1 MNSPQQS
8 NNKPIRRRRMLR
20 TLAGRR
26 RFWVLRKPDRGG
38 FTLTEIMVVMVILV
52 IGIMPLAMVQNQSRR
67 EVTKAD
73 RFTQAI
79 TLAQE
84 QLEQMKGLG
93 FGNAVPDTGIVG
105 QITWSSNVTV
115 VSFGLERIDVTVD
128 WQDEDGPKTVTLADM
143 VSVR

>member
-1 MNSPQQS
+1 MNTPQQS
-8 NNKPIRRRRMLR
+8 NSKPIRRRRMLPN
-20 TLAGRR
+20 LAGHR
-26 RFWVLRKPDRGG
+26 RFRVFRKLDRGG

-52 IGIMPLAMVQNQSRR
+52 IGIMPLAMVQNQSRQ
-67 EVTKAD
+67 EVTKSD

-84 QLEQMKGLG
+84 QLEQMKGRG
-93 FGNAVPDTGIVG
+93 FGNAVPDSGIVG
-105 QITWSSNVTV
+105 QINWTSNVTV

-128 WQDEDGPKTVTLADM
+128 WQDEDGPKSVTLADM